1 MKSTFSQFCHQKEKH
16 EHFHKKYPKTKDC
29 GSCKKEVP
37 EKAHKCCSNIANI
50 NFENEYYYKDY
61 YQNNYYNSSFWSNQ
75 IYSLEIDPFN
85 PLHIVQYFP
94 FGIPEAYED
103 EYEEYTPYMNNY
115 YSYQS
120 ELYDQYDYCQP
131 MKKKEKEKKNENE
144 NEDEKTIDSE
154 KEQGKEKPE
163 FSPETVLDTSDIELK
178 CIFKPK
184 IKPKKAFKIKPKKTQ
199 KKTPKLNPKINSKI
213 NPKKKKNKL
222 GKKKKGKKIEVEVF
236 ELKREMTEK
245 KEEPKLSNEEEK
257 FLEEFKKRILNGKYY
272 LHY

>member
-120 ELYDQYDYCQP
+120 ELYDQYDCCQP
-131 MKKKEKEKKNENE
+131 MKKKEKEKE

-222 GKKKKGKKIEVEVF
+222 GKKNKGKKIEVEVF